1 MTAAPDSPAR
11 PSWLDAMAVYLKPR
25 VLIVLLLG
33 FSAGLP
39 FSLAGQ
45 TLQAWMTESGV
56 DIKTIGLFAA
66 VGTPYWAKPLWAP
79 AVDALD
85 IPLLSRLLGRRRAW
99 LILTQLMLVVSVILL
114 ALCEPAISPWLVA
127 GAALLVTTA
136 SATQDIVIDA
146 FRIESL
152 PENEQAAGMASYV
165 AAYRI
170 AVLISGAGAL
180 FLVTGFIQLGLDKQA
195 AYHATYITMATLIG
209 VGIAATLLAKE
220 PDRSAA
226 AESAHTAHSRE
237 KSWKRVWDTA
247 ITSFAEFLSRDMA
260 ISILAFVTLF
270 KFADSLASAL
280 TTPFVLETG
289 FTPDRACRHHQGCW
303 ICRSDRRRL
312 CWRFCGA
319 GFADVHELVDR
330 RNSASSRYP
339 GLFVAGGRGPGR
351 GLAHLRDHRRKLH
364 KRDRNS
370 DFCRVSF
377 RALRQSVAH
386 GDPVCLADGPI
397 RVGANRVRARLRLC
411 RRGHRLGM
419 VFRDLHRSQHTKLH
433 SARLVTGRGAFQGAG
448 IEEILEQG
456 PLLDGRR
463 ERAFVE
469 VIEFATDRHTVCK
482 PRHFHIRI
490 LQ

>member
-1 MTAAPDSPAR
+1 MATAPDSEAR

-99 LILTQLMLVVSVILL
+99 LVLTQLMLVVSVILL

-226 AESAHTAHSRE
+226 AETVHAAHSRE
-237 KSWKRVWDTA
+237 KSWKRVRDTA
-247 ITSFAEFLSRDMA
+247 IASFSEFLSRDMA
-260 ISILAFVTLF
+260 IAILAFVTLF

-289 FTPDRACRHHQGCW
+289 FTRVELAAIIKGV
-303 ICRSDRRRL
+303 
-312 CWRFCGA
+312 
-319 GFADVHELVDR
+319 GFA
-330 RNSASSRYP
+330 AAIA
-339 GLFVAGGRGPGR
+339 GGFAGGFVA
-351 GLAHLRDHRRKLH
+351 
-364 KRDRNS
+364 
-370 DFCRVSF
+370 
-377 RALRQSVAH
+377 RAL
-386 GDPVCLADGPI
+386 P
-397 RVGANRVRARLRLC
+397 
-411 RRGHRLGM
+411 M
-419 VFRDLHRSQHTKLH
+419 
-433 SARLVTGRGAFQGAG
+433 
-448 IEEILEQG
+448 
-456 PLLDGRR
+456 
-463 ERAFVE
+463 
-469 VIEFATDRHTVCK
+469 ATSLW
-482 PRHFHIRI
+482 IGGI
-490 LQ
+490 LQAVAILAFSWQAVVGRDVAWLTFAITAENFTSGIGTVIFVAYLSALCGNPLHTATQYALLTALFALARTVFALGSGYVAVATGWAWYFAICTAASIPSFILLAWLQAGGHFKVLESKKS